1 MINLSNDDIK
11 FLKDLQH
18 ELLTQDTVGQ
28 ASPRFWVVL
37 QEVKE
42 YWVEDNTDGIFIYSS
57 DDGDTVFEGDLSNI
71 DEWFKERDDIKV
83 LNKGFGYIEVEHE
96 NNEYYIFNDEDL
108 KDFLDDYYED
118 NYNVGFYRL
127 KDEIVPNTMFLTLR
141 ECKEH
146 IKSNHYHYNNPR
158 PYAMTAWRSPQVA
171 RLMSI
176 LESMKFEDYT
186 DVKNQN
192 K

>member
-11 FLKDLQH
+11 FLKDLQC

-28 ASPRFWVVL
+28 ASPRFWVVM

-42 YWVEDNTDGIFIYSS
+42 YWVEDNVDGIFIYSS
-57 DDGDTVFEGDLSNI
+57 SDGDTVFEGDLSDI
-71 DEWFKERDDIKV
+71 DEWFKDLDDIKV
-83 LNKGFGYIEVEHE
+83 LNKGLGYIGIEHE

-118 NYNVGFYRL
+118 NYNVGSYRL

-171 RLMSI
+171 RLINI
-176 LESMKFEDYT
+176 LENMKLEGYAN
-186 DVKNQN
+186 VEN
-192 K
+192 